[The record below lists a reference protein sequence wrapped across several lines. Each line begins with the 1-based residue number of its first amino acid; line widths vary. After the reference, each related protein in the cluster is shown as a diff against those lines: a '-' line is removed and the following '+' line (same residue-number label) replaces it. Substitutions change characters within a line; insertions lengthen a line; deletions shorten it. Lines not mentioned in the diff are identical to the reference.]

1 MPKPK
6 KITSEK
12 PNSIVVNTL
21 DIDISEPDQE
31 QSQIYQKLTHLEH
44 VLKRPATYI
53 GSIEKNTEECY
64 IIDKS
69 NPEEKRIIK
78 RIIETIPGLIKIID
92 EILVNAVDQYTRLLI
107 KKNSGDNSIFTV
119 SNIKVDV
126 DETTGRITIFN
137 DGEGIHI
144 MQTTEIGVY
153 VPELIFGHL
162 LTGSN
167 YNDNEEKIVG
177 GQNGYGS
184 KLTNIFS
191 KEFTVETVDKTR
203 NLKYVQTFTDNMTN
217 KTDPKITTYSSKP
230 YTKIS
235 FIPDYEKF
243 GITKLSSDM
252 ISLIERRVY
261 DISAWTD
268 KTVNVWFNG
277 EKLDYKCFEKYV
289 DLYIGDK
296 SVHPRV
302 HVVLNNRWEVIV
314 SYNTNSNFEQVS
326 FVNGINTS
334 RGGKH
339 VEYVLGQ
346 IRDGLVEYIKKKKKV
361 QVKPS
366 SIRNELFIFLKCTIV
381 NPSFDSQSKETLMT
395 PVSKFGSSINID
407 DKIIDKIAKI
417 GIMEN
422 IMNSLETKNNKDL
435 QKSDGKKQSTI
446 RGLPKLRDAVQAGTS
461 NSKQCVLILT
471 EGDSAKASVVS
482 GLNQEMVQYY
492 GVYPLRGKFLNVKD
506 QDAEKIIKNEEISA
520 IKKILGLKMNEEYT
534 DKNTWD
540 LRYGSLM
547 ILCDSDVDGSHI
559 KGLLINFFHSFW
571 PSLLK
576 SGFVITML
584 TPIVKVFKGT
594 QKHSFYNLGDY
605 NNWKQSTPDYHTW
618 ENKYYK
624 GLGTS
629 SASEFKEY
637 FKDLKVLNYKWS
649 DTSDHSID
657 LAFNKKRADD
667 RKKWL
672 EDYNIQDTLDYAIT
686 DVPFENFFNKDFKHF
701 SNYDNIRSIP
711 NVIDGLKPGQRKI
724 LFSAFK
730 RNLTKEIKVAQF
742 SGYVSEH
749 SGYHH
754 GEVSLQ
760 STIVNMAQNY
770 VGSNNLSLF
779 VPSGQFGTRLQNG
792 KDHASARYIFT
803 YLHPITR
810 FIYREEDL
818 PIVTYQDDDGMMIEP
833 IYYVPIIPMILVNG
847 AKGIGSGY
855 STSIPQHNP
864 KDIVNALI
872 QLLEGKSL
880 NNIKPWFNGFKGTI
894 EMFGEDQ
901 YLNKGK
907 YEILDDTTI
916 LISEIPI
923 GTSIENYKIFLEEHI
938 IDKSN
943 ANKKQFI
950 KSYTE
955 NGTDKII
962 SFTVKILKDKME
974 SIKDDSKK
982 IEDLFQLTDTSY
994 TNYSNMYLYNNDIKI
1009 HKYISVYEIIIE
1021 FYNIRLE
1028 YYNKR
1033 KEHLLGIY
1041 KNELDILSQKYKFI
1055 ESIIDGSLE
1064 MRGKSKVEVETQLNT
1079 LGFLK
1084 LANTSN
1090 KETSYD
1096 YLVQMPIYSITK
1108 EKMAELKEKLDKK
1121 QLEHDTLLS
1130 KSIQNIWLDEL
1141 RDLNLQ
1147 LDKYY
1152 LDFKAEFENGEV
1164 IKPKKATT
1172 KPAKK

>member
-1 MPKPK
+1 MSNKGSNK
-6 KITSEK
+6 FINNTNNESLI
-12 PNSIVVNTL
+12 NIDADTQSIN
-21 DIDISEPDQE
+21 D
-31 QSQIYQKLTHLEH
+31 SQMYKRLTHLEH

-53 GSIEKNTEECY
+53 GSIEKNNEECY
-64 IIDKS
+64 IID
-69 NPEEKRIIK
+69 NTIENEKRIIRK
-78 RIIETIPGLIKIID
+78 TIEIIPALFKIVD
-92 EILVNAVDQYTRLLI
+92 EILVNALDHYTRLLI
-107 KKNSGDNSIFTV
+107 KKNNGDNTIFTV
-119 SNIKVDV
+119 SNIKIEINKD
-126 DETTGRITIFN
+126 TGRISVYN
-137 DGEGIHI
+137 DGDGIHI
-144 MQTTEIGVY
+144 TQTEDTGIY
-153 VPELIFGHL
+153 IPELIFGHL

-167 YNDNEEKIVG
+167 YNDDEEKIVG

-191 KEFTVETVDKTR
+191 KEFTIETIDKTR
-203 NLKYVQTFTDNMTN
+203 NLKYIQTFSNNMTE
-217 KTDPKITTYSSKP
+217 KTTPKITTYSSKP
-230 YTKIS
+230 YTKVS
-235 FIPDYEKF
+235 FIPDYERF
-243 GITKLSSDM
+243 GITGISDDM
-252 ISLIERRVY
+252 YNLIERRVY
-261 DISAWTD
+261 DIAACTD
-268 KTVNVWFNG
+268 KTVNVSFNG

-296 SVHPRV
+296 SIHPRV
-302 HVVLNNRWEVIV
+302 HLQLNNRWEIIV
-314 SYNTNSNFEQVS
+314 SYNLNSNFEQIS

-339 VEYVLGQ
+339 VDYILGQ
-346 IRDGLVEYIKKKKKV
+346 LRDGLVEYIRKKKKV

-366 SIRNELFIFLKCTIV
+366 TVKNELFIFLKCTIS
-381 NPSFDSQSKETLMT
+381 NPSFDSQCKETLMT
-395 PVSKFGSSINID
+395 PVSKFGSSATID

-417 GIMEN
+417 GIMDN
-422 IMNSLETKNNKDL
+422 IMNSLESKNNKDL
-435 QKSDGKKQSTI
+435 QKTDGKKQSTV

-461 NSKQCVLILT
+461 NSKNCTLILT

-482 GLNQEMVQYY
+482 GLDQEMVQYY
-492 GVYPLRGKFLNVKD
+492 GVYPLRGKFVNVKD

-520 IKKILGLKMNEEYT
+520 IKKILGLKMNEEYSN
-534 DKNTWD
+534 DGNWE

-559 KGLLINFFHSFW
+559 KGLLINFFHSYW

-584 TPIVKVFKGT
+584 TPIVKVFKGN
-594 QKHSFYNLGDY
+594 QKKSFYNLGDY
-605 NNWKQSTPDYHTW
+605 NNWKQSTPDYHSW

-629 SASEFKEY
+629 SSSEFKEY
-637 FKDLKVLNYKWS
+637 FKELKVLNYKWS

-672 EDYNIQDTLDYAIT
+672 EDYNIQDTLDYSIT

-711 NVIDGLKPGQRKI
+711 NAIDGLKPGQRKI

-770 VGSNNLSLF
+770 VGSNNISLF

-803 YLHPITR
+803 FLHPITK

-818 PIVTYQDDDGMMIEP
+818 SVVSYQDDDGMMIEP
-833 IYYVPIIPMILVNG
+833 IYYVPIIPMILING

-864 KDIVNALI
+864 KDIVSVLI
-872 QLLEGKSL
+872 SLLEGKPL
-880 NNIKPWFNGFKGTI
+880 INIRPWFNGFKGDI
-894 EMFGEDQ
+894 VLIGEDQ
-901 YLNKGK
+901 YANKGK
-907 YEILDDTTI
+907 YEILDETTI
-916 LISEIPI
+916 LINEISI

-943 ANKKQFI
+943 TSKKQFI

-955 NGTDKII
+955 NGTDKIVNF
-962 SFTVKILKDKME
+962 SVKLSKEKMD
-974 SIKDDSKK
+974 SIKNDSKK
-982 IEDLFQLTDTSY
+982 IEELFQLVDTSH
-994 TNYSNMYLYNNDIKI
+994 TNYSNMYLYNSDIKI
-1009 HKYISVYEIIIE
+1009 HKYISVYEIIME

-1033 KEHLLGIY
+1033 KEHLLSIY
-1041 KNELDILSQKYKFI
+1041 KNELNILIQKYNFI
-1055 ESIIDGSLE
+1055 EKIIDGSLE
-1064 MRGKSKVEVETQLNT
+1064 MRGKTRAVVEDLLTT
-1079 LGFLK
+1079 LGFMK
-1084 LANTSN
+1084 LANTAG
-1090 KETSYD
+1090 KETGYD
-1096 YLVQMPIYSITK
+1096 YLVQMPIYSMTK
-1108 EKMAELKEKLDKK
+1108 EKMDELKDKLDKK
-1121 QLEHDTLLS
+1121 QHEYDTLFA
-1130 KSIQNIWLDEL
+1130 KSINSIWLEEL
-1141 RDLNLQ
+1141 NDLNIQ

-1152 LDFKAEFENGEV
+1152 TDFKAEFEHGQI
-1164 IKPKKATT
+1164 IKPKKAAKST
-1172 KPAKK
+1172 KK